1 MNGSIEER
9 QKIWD
14 EFLKRWPLEAM
25 GQTTLE
31 QYTQAGNKDCFV
43 YWLEVLTEKLG
54 SMWGGSAFKFGIYS
68 RKDQTPKPSEGGT
81 SYGDGYAW
89 ATKYG
94 DSPQS
99 AFAAVLDEVMKVA
112 KAARQGD
119 LASID
124 AADLGVVT
132 KWKIAFLYQN
142 RDLPSV
148 LPIYK
153 LDHLR
158 SAIGSKAN
166 MAAAEMHAQLMA
178 DRAGKNVLEYGDEI
192 WGKVH
197 EIQSAQ
203 LTTEAAHDFLKASS
217 HFVEIKAATEKMAGF
232 RSATGKEIA
241 LALDNKVPTLYLSQG
256 PWLAGVLQELS
267 RIIEYAA
274 DRTRSSNLAANAP
287 TLDTGNAI
295 VKVNV
300 PTMAALIQVCDAYD
314 GADGSEE
321 LNNSTTQSGAFMSN
335 APLNQIL
342 YGPPG
347 TGKTYRTIEE
357 ALIILDPEC
366 FQANQDDRATLKARF
381 DELSAAGHI
390 RFVTFHQSFS
400 YEDFVE
406 GLRAVND
413 ADGDLRYEVVDGVF
427 KTLCDTAAVQVT
439 KHSAPPINFDGR
451 RIWKMSL
458 GNTQGEDAYI
468 YDECIENGYALLG
481 YGNEI
486 DFAGCLSKEDIRDR
500 YVKHGEIV
508 NIGDYSVGSVA
519 TFMLKMKVGDLIVVT
534 DGNFKFR
541 AIGEISGNYQCV
553 LRNDQGDGYAQRRAV
568 SWLRVYKPSLPHSQL
583 MDNQFVQRTLYELK
597 TRSLHSGALEGLLD
611 SHAGG
616 GVGVAPMP
624 GLLTGDAIGTSYIIG
639 KVSPDVVMV
648 EKSGGSSVP
657 FTWDLL
663 NSLANLVRNKTITL
677 DDIRNKLVFEK
688 VPGLKLEKYLVNGY
702 QNILHP
708 LVERLLTRHEAG
720 GGSSPAASR
729 VGSPKVLIIDEINR
743 GSVSRI
749 FGELITLIET
759 TKRKGNV
766 EALEVILPYSKKP
779 FSVPSNVY
787 LIGTMNTADRS
798 LSGLDIA
805 LRRRFTFVE
814 LPPRPDLLDGIV
826 IENIRIGDLLRS
838 MNERIEVLLDRDH
851 RLGHAY
857 FLPLKDQS
865 SLIELAAI
873 FRQQVIPL
881 LQEYFFEDWERIRWV
896 LNDHRK
902 SDSSHRFISRPTN
915 NLSELFGSEAESQLQ
930 ENRWLINDAAFDLAG
945 SYLDVIG
952 VTA

>member
-9 QKIWD
+9 QTIWD
-14 EFLKRWPLEAM
+14 SFLQRWPLEALNQM
-25 GQTTLE
+25 TLE
-31 QYTQAGNKDCFV
+31 QYTQAGNKECFV

-68 RKDQTPKPSEGGT
+68 RKDQSVKPSEGGA
-81 SYGDGYAW
+81 SYGADYAW

-94 DSPQS
+94 NSPQS
-99 AFAAVLDEVMKVA
+99 AYAAVLDEVMKVA
-112 KAARQGD
+112 QAARQGD
-119 LASID
+119 LTSID
-124 AADLGVVT
+124 AANLGVVT

-142 RDLPSV
+142 RYLPSV

-158 SAIGSKAN
+158 SAIGVKTK
-166 MAAAEMHAQLMA
+166 MTAAEMHAQLMA
-178 DRAGKNVLEYGDEI
+178 HRAGKNILEYGDEI
-192 WGKVH
+192 WDKVQTI
-197 EIQSAQ
+197 ESAQ
-203 LTTEAAHDFLKASS
+203 LTTEAAHDFFKASNL
-217 HFVEIKAATEKMAGF
+217 FVEIEPATEKMAGF
-232 RSATGKEIA
+232 RCETGKEIA
-241 LALDNKVPTLYLSQG
+241 LALDNKVPTLYFSQG
-256 PWLAGVLQELS
+256 PWLAGVLQQLS
-267 RIIEYAA
+267 GVVEYAA
-274 DRTRSSNLAANAP
+274 NKTRSSNLAANAP

-300 PTMAALIQVCDAYD
+300 PTMAALIHLCDAYD
-314 GADGSEE
+314 GADTSEE
-321 LNNSTTQSGAFMSN
+321 LKNNTTQSEAFMHST
-335 APLNQIL
+335 PLNQIL

-357 ALIILDPEC
+357 ALIILDPVF
-366 FQANQDDRATLKARF
+366 FQANQNDRVILKARF
-381 DELSAAGHI
+381 DELASAGHI

-439 KHSAPPINFDGR
+439 KKSDPPIALAGR
-451 RIWKMSL
+451 KIWKMSL

-481 YGNEI
+481 YGEDI
-486 DFAGCLSKEDIRDR
+486 DFAGCSTKEDIRDR
-500 YVKHGEIV
+500 YAKQGEIV

-519 TFMLKMKVGDLIVVT
+519 IFMLNMKVGDLVVVT

-541 AIGEISGNYQCV
+541 AIGEITGSYKCV
-553 LRNDQGDGYAQRRAV
+553 LRNDQGDGYAQRREV
-568 SWLRVYKPSLPHSQL
+568 RWLRLYKPSLPHSEL

-597 TRSLHSGALEGLLD
+597 PSSLHPGKLEELLG

-616 GVGVAPMP
+616 SVASGPMP
-624 GLLTGDAIGTSYIIG
+624 GLQTGDAIGSSYSIG
-639 KVSPDVVMV
+639 KVSPDVVIV
-648 EKSGGSSVP
+648 EKPGGSSVP

-663 NSLANLVRNKTITL
+663 NSLADLVRNKTIAL

-688 VPGLKLEKYLVNGY
+688 VPTLKLEKYLVNGY

-708 LVERLLTRHEAG
+708 LVERLLTQPVSHS
-720 GGSSPAASR
+720 GSNPGASR
-729 VGSPKVLIIDEINR
+729 IGPPKVLIIDEINR

-759 TKRKGNV
+759 TKRKGNA
-766 EALEVILPYSKKP
+766 ESLEVILPYSKKP
-779 FSVPSNVY
+779 FCVPSNVY

-826 IENIRIGDLLRS
+826 IGNIKIGDLLRA

-851 RLGHAY
+851 RLGHVY
-857 FLPLKDQS
+857 FLPLKDQP
-865 SLIELAAI
+865 SLRELATI
-873 FRQQVIPL
+873 FRQQVMPL
-881 LQEYFFEDWERIRWV
+881 LQEYFFEDWERICWV

-902 SDSSHRFISRPTN
+902 SNASYRFISRPAN
-915 NLSELFGSEAESQLQ
+915 KLSDLFGAEAESQLQ
-930 ENRWLINDAAFDLAG
+930 DNRWLINDAAFNLAE
-945 SYLDVIG
+945 SYLGVIG
-952 VTA
+952 VIA

>member
-14 EFLKRWPLEAM
+14 EFLKRWPLEAL
-25 GQTTLE
+25 GQMTLE
-31 QYTQAGNKDCFV
+31 QYTQSGNKDCFV
-43 YWLEVLTEKLG
+43 YWLEILTEKLG

-68 RKDQTPKPSEGGT
+68 RRDQSVKPSEGGA
-81 SYGDGYAW
+81 SYWDDYAW

-94 DSPQS
+94 NSPQS
-99 AFAAVLDEVMKVA
+99 AYAAVLDEVMKVA

-119 LASID
+119 LASIE
-124 AADLGVVT
+124 AANLGVVT

-142 RDLPSV
+142 REIPSV

-158 SAIGSKAN
+158 SAIGSKTK
-166 MAAAEMHAQLMA
+166 MTAAAMHAQLMSA
-178 DRAGKNVLEYGDEI
+178 CAGKNVFAYGDEI
-192 WGKVH
+192 WNKVQA
-197 EIQSAQ
+197 IQSAQ

-217 HFVEIKAATEKMAGF
+217 LFVEIKAATEKMAGF
-232 RSATGKEIA
+232 RSATGKEMA

-256 PWLAGVLQELS
+256 PWLSGELQQLPG
-267 RIIEYAA
+267 IIKYAA
-274 DRTRSSNLAANAP
+274 DKSRSSNLAANAP

-295 VKVNV
+295 VKLNV

-314 GADGSEE
+314 GADGTEE
-321 LNNSTTQSGAFMSN
+321 PNTKTTQSGAFMHN

-357 ALIILDPEC
+357 ALIILDPEF
-366 FQANQDDRATLKARF
+366 FQVNQMDRAILKARF
-381 DELSAAGHI
+381 DELATAGHI

-439 KHSAPPINFDGR
+439 KHSAPPIKLEGR

-486 DFAGCLSKEDIRDR
+486 DFAGCLTKEDIRDR
-500 YVKHGEIV
+500 YAKHGEIV

-519 TFMLKMKVGDLIVVT
+519 IFMLKMKVGDLIVVT

-541 AIGEISGNYQCV
+541 AIGEITGNYKCV

-568 SWLRVYKPSLPHSQL
+568 NWLRVYKPSLPHSQL

-597 TRSLHSGALEGLLD
+597 ASSLHSGALEELLD
-611 SHAGG
+611 SHAEG
-616 GVGVAPMP
+616 GVAAAPMP
-624 GLLTGDAIGTSYIIG
+624 GLKTGDAIGSSYRIG

-648 EKSGGSSVP
+648 EKPGGSSVP
-657 FTWDLL
+657 FTWEIL
-663 NSLANLVRNKTITL
+663 NSLADLVRNRTITL
-677 DDIRNKLVFEK
+677 DDIRKGLVFEK

-708 LVERLLTRHEAG
+708 LVERLLTQPMADA
-720 GGSSPAASR
+720 GSSPGASR
-729 VGSPKVLIIDEINR
+729 IGSPKVLIIDEINR

-759 TKRKGNV
+759 TKRKGNA
-766 EALEVILPYSKKP
+766 ESLEVMLPYSKKP

-814 LPPRPDLLDGIV
+814 LPPRPDLLDDIV
-826 IENIRIGDLLRS
+826 IENIKIGNLLRS

-873 FRQQVIPL
+873 FRQQVLPL
-881 LQEYFFEDWERIRWV
+881 LQEYFFEDWERICWV
-896 LNDHRK
+896 LNDHCK
-902 SDSSHRFISRPTN
+902 SNSSHRFITRPTN
-915 NLSELFGSEAESQLQ
+915 KLSELFGPEAESQLQ
-930 ENRWLINDAAFDLAG
+930 DNRWLINDAAFDLAE
-945 SYLDVIG
+945 SYLEVIG